1 EGVLMAN
8 TIYKAV
14 IEIAERREID
24 GEHEID

>member
-1 EGVLMAN
+1 MAN

-24 GEHEID
+24 EEQEID